1 MKDIVKDSLK
11 TIESICRKYDLHTLS
26 EKMYKVQME
35 LDKFVLKILFVG
47 SFSAGKS
54 ALINAMLQREL
65 LEENQRPET
74 AIASELLFDNEE
86 YIEAVYETKCDI
98 SLKDKNIIEE
108 YLIEYFKNKW

>member
-26 EKMYKVQME
+26 EKMHKVQME
-35 LDKFVLKILFVG
+35 LDKIVLKILFVG

-65 LEENQRPET
+65 LE
-74 AIASELLFDNEE
+74 
-86 YIEAVYETKCDI
+86 
-98 SLKDKNIIEE
+98 
-108 YLIEYFKNKW
+108 